1 MVPDPREQWNMADA
15 DTSTQFRALRIHQRD
30 RGIEARFDLLRL
42 DDLSP
47 GELVVRVAHSG
58 INYKDALAATGAGR
72 ILRRFPLIG
81 GIDLAGY
88 VESSTDP
95 RFRPGDA
102 VLATGGG
109 QSETRDGGYTQRAR
123 VPAELAIAIPPG
135 LDTAAAMAI
144 GTAGL
149 SAAWAILR
157 MEHNG
162 QSPARGPVLVTGATG
177 GVGSIAVD
185 LLAARGYEVVALT
198 AKRAAAPYLSALGA
212 ATVLYRDELSSTKG
226 ALESARWGGGIDNL
240 GGETLAW
247 LLRTT
252 AERGNVASVGLAAGA
267 TLELTVMPFILRG
280 VSLLGIS
287 ASATTRAERLE
298 VWARLASD
306 LRPRHLD
313 RIVTRTIAL
322 EQLPEAFSQYLEGS
336 VTGRTLVRME

>member
-1 MVPDPREQWNMADA
+1 MAHPDS
-15 DTSTQFRALRIHQRD
+15 STQFRALRIHQRD
-30 RGIEARFDLLRL
+30 RGVELRYELLRL
-42 DDLSP
+42 EDLSP

-72 ILRRFPLIG
+72 ILRRFPLVG

-123 VPAELAIAIPPG
+123 VPAELAIKIPPG
-135 LDTAAAMAI
+135 FDTATAMAI
-144 GTAGL
+144 GTAGI
-149 SAAWAILR
+149 SAACAVMR

-185 LLAARGYEVVALT
+185 LLSARGYEVVALT
-198 AKRAAAPYLSALGA
+198 SKRAAGPYLSALGA
-212 ATVLYRDELSSTKG
+212 TTVLYRDEWSVGKG
-226 ALESARWGGGIDNL
+226 ALESARWGGGIDNV
-240 GGETLAW
+240 GGETLAR

-267 TLELTVMPFILRG
+267 ALELTVMPFILRG
-280 VSLLGIS
+280 VNLLGIS
-287 ASATTRAERLE
+287 SASSTRAERIE

-313 RIVTRTIAL
+313 RIVTRTIPL
-322 EQLPEAFSQYLEGS
+322 EQLPEAFPHYLEGS
-336 VTGRTLVRME
+336 VTGRTLVRVA